1 MKILLHMSGGEGQL
15 GRKPLWVGRKPSWN
29 KRQWILVSYAAEYID
44 YMTLYMD
51 DQRLTG
57 ITSLMQAYSKLLFF
71 VQDQTY
77 WIPASTTSELYTQ
90 LASRR
95 YREIPRNQ
103 IMWVCITRWNHTE
116 VAVIKYWPIWHLYIE
131 HKSQKVWLPFRK
143 HIHVLNTAWLGIQCC
158 NIMLQPTPICVV

>member
-1 MKILLHMSGGEGQL
+1 M
-15 GRKPLWVGRKPSWN
+15 
-29 KRQWILVSYAAEYID
+29 SYAAEYID

-103 IMWVCITRWNHTE
+103 IM
-116 VAVIKYWPIWHLYIE
+116 
-131 HKSQKVWLPFRK
+131 
-143 HIHVLNTAWLGIQCC
+143 
-158 NIMLQPTPICVV
+158 